1 MREYVVRF
9 ARSARKEL
17 EALDS
22 RLVARI
28 FPPIEALS
36 RNPRPTGCRKL
47 RGTRNLWRIRVGE
60 YRIVYEI
67 LDDAGLI
74 DVVAVRHRKDAYQ

>member
-1 MREYVVRF
+1 MREYTVRF

-17 EALDS
+17 ESLDS
-22 RLVARI
+22 NLVARI
-28 FPPIEALS
+28 FPRIEALS

-67 LDDAGLI
+67 RDDAGLI
-74 DVVAVRHRKDAYQ
+74 DVVVVRHRRDAYK

>member
-9 ARSARKEL
+9 TRSARKEL
-17 EALDS
+17 EHLDS

-28 FPPIEALS
+28 FPRIEALS
-36 RNPRPTGCRKL
+36 GNPRPTSCRKL
-47 RGTRNLWRIRVGE
+47 RGNLNLWRIRVGE

-67 LDDAGLI
+67 LDAAAVI
-74 DVVAVRHRKDAYQ
+74 DVIAVRHRKDAYQ